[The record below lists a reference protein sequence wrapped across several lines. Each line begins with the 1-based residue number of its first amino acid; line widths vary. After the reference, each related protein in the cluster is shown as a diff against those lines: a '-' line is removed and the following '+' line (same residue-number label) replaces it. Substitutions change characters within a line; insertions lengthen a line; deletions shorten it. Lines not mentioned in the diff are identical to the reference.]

1 MTPGIEYALGA
12 MLFFGLGDLVYKRG
26 AAAGAQPHHFLMVQS
41 WVFTPSVVLYAMV
54 TGSLHFVA
62 GSFWG
67 ALAGVFVLVG
77 FYNFAHSLK
86 SGSISINAP
95 VFRLSFVLTAA
106 LAVLLL
112 GEPLT
117 PCKLAGLALALAA
130 VWLLL
135 GAPAPADAAGRRERR
150 SSLLR
155 VLVATV
161 SIGAGNFIYTFG
173 LRAGATPASLIVAQA
188 AVVVTLATVFA
199 GAVDRC
205 IRPSAAALRYA
216 PRAALL
222 LALAFAFMV
231 ESMARAEASVVV
243 PIAQMGFVVTA
254 LLGFLFLREP
264 FTARKGAGL
273 AAALAALASLA
284 HG

>member
-41 WVFTPSVVLYAMV
+41 WVFAPSVVLYAMW
-54 TGSLHFVA
+54 TDSLHFVA
-62 GSFWG
+62 GSLWG
-67 ALAGVFVLVG
+67 ALAGLFVLVG
-77 FYNFAHSLK
+77 FYNFAHSLRT
-86 SGSISINAP
+86 GSISINAP

-117 PCKLAGLALALAA
+117 SYKVAGIALALAA

-135 GAPAPADAAGRRERR
+135 GAPAPEDAAGRRESR
-150 SSLLR
+150 SSLVR

-161 SIGAGNFIYTFG
+161 SVGAGNFIYTFG

-199 GAVDRC
+199 GAVDRR
-205 IRPSAAALRYA
+205 IRPSRAALSYA
-216 PRAALL
+216 PRAAVV

-231 ESMARAEASVVV
+231 EGMARAEASVVV

-264 FTARKGAGL
+264 FTLRKGAGL
-273 AAALAALASLA
+273 VAALAALASLA
-284 HG
+284 YG

>member
-1 MTPGIEYALGA
+1 MPPGIDYALGA

-26 AAAGAQPHHFLMVQS
+26 AAAGAQPHQFLMVQS
-41 WVFTPSVVLYAMV
+41 WVFGPSVVLYAV
-54 TGSLHFVA
+54 LTESFHFVA
-62 GSFWG
+62 GSLWG

-86 SGSISINAP
+86 TGSISINAP

-106 LAVLLL
+106 LAVLIL

-117 PCKLAGLALALAA
+117 PYKIAGIALALAA

-135 GAPAPADAAGRRERR
+135 GAPAPGGAAGKPANR

-155 VLVATV
+155 VLFATV
-161 SIGAGNFIYTFG
+161 AIGVGNFIYTQG
-173 LRAGATPASLIVAQA
+173 LRAGATPGSLIVAQA
-188 AVVVTLATVFA
+188 AVVVPLATLFS
-199 GAVDRC
+199 GLVDRG
-205 IRPSAAALRYA
+205 IRPSAAVLRHA
-216 PRAALL
+216 PFAALT

-231 ESMARAEASVVV
+231 ESMARAQASVVV

-254 LLGFLFLREP
+254 LLGFLFLREA
-264 FTARKGAGL
+264 FSLRKGAGIV
-273 AAALAALASLA
+273 AALAALASLA
-284 HG
+284 QG